1 MTGKPINLLL
11 LLLCLTPL
19 LCKAQ
24 QLQSIKGI
32 VYKKGML
39 EKISQ
44 ASITNLKTNA
54 VTTSNLYGE
63 FYAEVNL
70 GDTLLIEKPG
80 FTPFKQTISNYNTLF
95 ISLLPSIA
103 LNEVTIKG
111 QTKKQELNGIIN
123 DYRSKGIYFDGK
135 PPLSAYSPIG
145 GSPLTVLHEL
155 FGSDAKNERRFMKF
169 AKSENEATEVDRE
182 YTPQLVAKTTGLQ
195 GDSLRIFM
203 QSYRPP
209 HDQIAK
215 WADYETI
222 IYIKKSYADFKKNG
236 AKPPVNIFKTIP

>member
-1 MTGKPINLLL
+1 MTEKPITLFILTFCL
-11 LLLCLTPL
+11 IPMLCS
-19 LCKAQ
+19 AQ
-24 QLQSIKGI
+24 LKSIRGI

-44 ASITNLKTNA
+44 ASITNLKTSA

-63 FYAEVNL
+63 FYAEVNM

-80 FTPFKQTISNYNTLF
+80 FTPFKQTITNLNTLF
-95 ISLLPSIA
+95 ITLLPSIA

-123 DYRSKGIYFDGK
+123 DYRSKGLYYDGK
-135 PPLSAYSPIG
+135 PPVTAYLPFS

-155 FGSDAKNERRFMKF
+155 FGSDAKNERRFMRY
-169 AKSENEATEVDRE
+169 AKSENEATEIDRK
-182 YTPQLVAKTTGLQ
+182 YTPDLVSKTTGLQ
-195 GDSLRIFM
+195 GDSLKLFM
-203 QSYRPP
+203 QSYRPT

-236 AKPPVNIFKTIP
+236 AKPVENIFKLNP

>member
-1 MTGKPINLLL
+1 MKGKPITLLL
-11 LLLCLTPL
+11 ILCCLTPL
-19 LCKAQ
+19 FCKAQ

-39 EKISQ
+39 EKVAA

-63 FYAEVNL
+63 FYAEVSI

-80 FTPFKQTISNYNTLF
+80 FTPFKQTITNFNTLF
-95 ISLLPSIA
+95 ISLLPSIS

-123 DYRSKGIYFDGK
+123 DYRSKGLYYDGK
-135 PPLSAYSPIG
+135 PPVSAYLPIS

-155 FGSDAKNERRFMKF
+155 FGSDAKNQRRFMKF
-169 AKSENEATEVDRE
+169 AKNENEATDIDRK
-182 YTPQLVAKTTGLQ
+182 YTPELVTKTTGLQ

-203 QSYRPP
+203 QNYRPT
-209 HDQIAK
+209 HEQIAK

-222 IYIKKSYADFKKNG
+222 VYIKKSYADFKQNG
-236 AKPPVNIFKTIP
+236 AKAPVNIFKP